1 MKKYLKHL
9 FLLGSSSALLMII
22 LYKSNFLS
30 EQNELPQAP
39 NRSEVSKSSLNEMK
53 SEEYNNL
60 SNALTGNQEVITEDL
75 QSKPSDIEPEE
86 KPKRLL
92 DGLVTPEKKQKA
104 LEASKKYQ
112 SAESNT
118 TRVMGSAGDLRRFPA
133 YKPTP
138 LIYEYKPLTLN
149 KIPELKPITYKKLE
163 SKELK
168 DESTFQGNWN
178 DNEINKFKNDC
189 LRDLE
194 DTNSQLS
201 NNERKAYCDCT
212 FEKTISKYPDKHQT
226 AEIEFLMEIA
236 KECIPSN

>member
-9 FLLGSSSALLMII
+9 FLLGASSALLMII

-39 NRSEVSKSSLNEMK
+39 NRSEVSKFSLNEMK

-75 QSKPSDIEPEE
+75 QSKPLDIEPID
-86 KPKRLL
+86 PN
-92 DGLVTPEKKQKA
+92 DEKKKLA
-104 LEASKKYQ
+104 EARKLKNWNNSAKYGVE
-112 SAESNT
+112 ESIN
-118 TRVMGSAGDLRRFPA
+118 MSSWGNGADIRRIPA

-163 SKELK
+163 SEELK

-189 LRDLE
+189 LRGLE

-201 NNERKAYCDCT
+201 NNERKVYCDCT
-212 FEKTISKYPDKHQT
+212 FEKIISKYPDKHQT